1 MVDPKGCDGYDL
13 SVLPER
19 LREYPDVVEA
29 LWGLPEDLRDPFF
42 LGGLATL
49 EDEPRAAVRYLRGK
63 ADHAARHREH
73 VLPGQTTTLRVEL
86 HRARPPTVI
95 VARAPRRDR
104 RPCGRTRPGVRRVR
118 RTASSRA
125 GPDDD
130 PGEPEPPLGG
140 HP

>member
-1 MVDPKGCDGYDL
+1 MDPKGCDGHDL
-13 SVLPER
+13 RALPEP
-19 LREYPDVVEA
+19 LHEYPDVVEA
-29 LWGLPEDLRDPFF
+29 FLRLPEDQRDPFF
-42 LGGLATL
+42 LSGLDTL
-49 EDEPRAAVRYLRGK
+49 EDEPRAAIRYLRGK

-125 GPDDD
+125 GPD
-130 PGEPEPPLGG
+130 EPHRPAPPLGG